1 MSHKR
6 VLQYT
11 YLTGT
16 SSLVVGRRDKLYV
29 ADFDVERTVAV
40 TRAHTKAEE
49 ARAKVAYEII
59 RNCGYP
65 SQAEAIHLMQDGNFT
80 HMPMV
85 TAEDVKRAYELYG
98 EPVGSTRGK
107 MVRQK
112 QSRAIYDDDLI
123 MDEKKNRCYML
134 IVMHLDGQH
143 FLVTVCEPLQLVM
156 QCPIE
161 RETALVLGNTLQGQI
176 ELLRSRGFTPIRVHT
191 DPQSAFRSLSTKF
204 ENVVIDT
211 GGAND
216 YVPKVDIQIR
226 RVKEIVRGVRA
237 TLPWKL
243 PPVLLRDLVAFAV
256 SRINIRRSSA
266 VNSNVCA
273 RVRFTGI
280 KPDYR
285 KKLSLGFGDY
295 CEV

>member
-1 MSHKR
+1 VAYSHKHTR
-6 VLQYT
+6 LDT
-11 YLTGT
+11 YRT
-16 SSLVVGRRDKLYV
+16 SLESIQALIQRPYQPQESFTVHLPDRDIIFSRRDKLYV

-49 ARAKVAYEII
+49 ARAKLAYEII

-65 SQAEAIHLMQDGNFT
+65 SQAEAIHLVQDGNFA

-98 EPVGSTRGK
+98 EPVGSARGK
-107 MVRQK
+107 MVKQK
-112 QSRAIYDDDLI
+112 QVRAIYDDDLI
-123 MDEKKNRCYML
+123 MDEKKQVL
-134 IVMHLDGQH
+134 HADIMHLDGQH

-161 RETALVLGNTLQGQI
+161 RETALVLGNTLQDQI

-211 GGAND
+211 GG
-216 YVPKVDIQIR
+216 
-226 RVKEIVRGVRA
+226 RVIMSQR
-237 TLPWKL
+237 
-243 PPVLLRDLVAFAV
+243 
-256 SRINIRRSSA
+256 
-266 VNSNVCA
+266 
-273 RVRFTGI
+273 
-280 KPDYR
+280 
-285 KKLSLGFGDY
+285 
-295 CEV
+295 